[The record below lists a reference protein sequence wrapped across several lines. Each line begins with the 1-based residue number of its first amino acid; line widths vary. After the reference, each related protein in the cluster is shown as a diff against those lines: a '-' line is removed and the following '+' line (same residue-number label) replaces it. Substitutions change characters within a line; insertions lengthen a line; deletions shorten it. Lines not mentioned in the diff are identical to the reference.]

1 MDLDIGAMATTRG
14 ALLSAEWFASLVMF
28 STMASASKHNDS
40 ARQYVVAIGVIMW
53 LITSALAVCYLMGY
67 SSQLPMIHLD
77 HQGPVLQITGK
88 LTLELVYYA
97 VFSFLSLVAFFCAAS
112 HAQGSGN
119 AAASAFFAIVV
130 AVSTLCSLFMTYR
143 DLADEM
149 GAGNGPILQ
158 PGQPASVSQPVGVP
172 TQF

>member
-77 HQGPVLQITGK
+77 HQGPVLQVG
-88 LTLELVYYA
+88 ENA
-97 VFSFLSLVAFFCAAS
+97 RPSFLSLATFSTRRQTGEAS
-112 HAQGSGN
+112 Q
-119 AAASAFFAIVV
+119 
-130 AVSTLCSLFMTYR
+130 
-143 DLADEM
+143 
-149 GAGNGPILQ
+149 
-158 PGQPASVSQPVGVP
+158 
-172 TQF
+172 